1 MYRRDPIDS
10 LLTFCGIIALGALLL
25 TVLVKFGHF
34 NQRIFMSRTFVSEQH
49 AFDFKHLWHG
59 HVDAIGGPLDV
70 KGPLRVHG
78 NLYVGGPATV
88 HGLVQAQTRIVGGP
102 IQTSLPKGEQPGPDG
117 QAYNKSLA
125 VGGPLTVQGS
135 LIVDGRLVVGGPL
148 NSEPGQE

>member
-10 LLTFCGIIALGALLL
+10 LLTFCGIIALVALLL
-25 TVLVKFGHF
+25 TVIVRYGHF
-34 NQRIFMSRTFVSEQH
+34 TQRMGVTHWNERSV
-49 AFDFKHLWHG
+49 DFRQLWHG
-59 HVDAIGGPLDV
+59 RVEAIGGPLDV

-88 HGLVQAQTRIVGGP
+88 HGQIQAQTRIVGGS
-102 IQTSLPKGEQPGPDG
+102 IETSLPRGEQPGPDA
-117 QAYNKSLA
+117 QAYTKSLA

-148 NSEPGQE
+148 NSEPE